1 MLLSSELK
9 RITISYNTE
18 ALKFLYNVLTK
29 FILINSKFFLSLYSE
44 SEASGSARVTP
55 VQQRRRQVPSKHPHR
70 RGRKVS
76 APPELQP
83 HLGPHPAHNL
93 KKHSQG
99 GAITDSADSSTSPQE
114 YIISINSGN
123 NNGE

>member
-1 MLLSSELK
+1 MK
-9 RITISYNTE
+9 CNIFC
-18 ALKFLYNVLTK
+18 FL
-29 FILINSKFFLSLYSE
+29 FPCSE

-83 HLGPHPAHNL
+83 HLGPHPGHLNN
-93 KKHSQG
+93 KKIPG
-99 GAITDSADSSTSPQE
+99 GAITDTAPNSSSNSPQE
-114 YIISINSGN
+114 YIININSGN
-123 NNGE
+123 NGEDDFLIADEMLRCFDLTSLLI